1 MTHTEVST
9 PSSATSTVNA
19 WLHEFDEALQARD
32 IQRVLTLFNDECY
45 WRDFLAFT
53 WNLKTC
59 EGQKEIQAML
69 DATLA
74 NSDLVRKAIPSRRG
88 LPSKRP
94 LPAAKAT
101 CG

>member
-32 IQRVLTLFNDECY
+32 TQRVLMLFNDECY

-74 NSDLVRKAIPSRRG
+74 S
-88 LPSKRP
+88 
-94 LPAAKAT
+94 PAS
-101 CG
+101 CNWVG